1 MSPFT
6 KMKRNHCGGCDCW
19 ETEQE
24 MTRYGNSID
33 ALQDLFQPTSGQPLD
48 CACRITKLTHDASL
62 ENGIEYCLVE
72 VTCDNGE
79 QYGIQAFGE
88 EAIELHKE
96 ALKHERP
103 LPQNEIALVI

>member
-1 MSPFT
+1 
-6 KMKRNHCGGCDCW
+6 
-19 ETEQE
+19 
-24 MTRYGNSID
+24 MTRYRNSID
-33 ALQDLFQPTSGQPLD
+33 ALQDLVQPTSSQPSTR
-48 CACRITKLTHDASL
+48 ACRITKLTHDASQL

-88 EAIELHKE
+88 EALELHNE

-103 LPQNEIALVI
+103 LPQNEVELVI